1 MWPHRFRPAL
11 PHVVPLPGCT
21 PGSPAQQARPVLE
34 LARLVLAHR
43 PARLELAH
51 LEPELLERVPAA
63 QHHPAFVAQPRPV
76 PAVQRRQELLR
87 CPALALASQGLASL
101 GPFSLAS
108 APVSQA
114 LASVLASQ
122 ARPTQMVPA
131 SVQVSSAPA
140 SAGLVSAFPALA
152 LASVPVLVSPDLALG
167 SAWLTQTALALALA
181 SQGLAS
187 ELVEASVSA
196 LVLASVPV
204 LVSPEPASASALV
217 SAQVRVPVW

>member
-21 PGSPAQQARPVLE
+21 PESPAQQARPVLE
-34 LARLVLAHR
+34 LVRPVLAHR
-43 PARLELAH
+43 PGRLEPARRELAH

-63 QHHPAFVAQPRPV
+63 QHHPA
-76 PAVQRRQELLR
+76 PAVRCQLELLR
-87 CPALALASQGLASL
+87 CPALALASQAQASL

-108 APVSQA
+108 AAQA
-114 LASVLASQ
+114 LASVLTSQ
-122 ARPTQMVPA
+122 ARPTLTVSA

-140 SAGLVSAFPALA
+140 SASAFP
-152 LASVPVLVSPDLALG
+152 VPVLVSPELALG
-167 SAWLTQTALALALA
+167 SAWLTQTALALA
-181 SQGLAS
+181 SQELAS

>member
-34 LARLVLAHR
+34 LARPVLAHR
-43 PARLELAH
+43 PGRLEPARLEVAH
-51 LEPELLERVPAA
+51 LEPEHLERVPAA
-63 QHHPAFVAQPRPV
+63 QHHPA
-76 PAVQRRQELLR
+76 PAVRCQLELLR

-122 ARPTQMVPA
+122 ARPTLTVSASVLASQTRPTQMVP
-131 SVQVSSAPA
+131 VSAPA
-140 SAGLVSAFPALA
+140 SAFP
-152 LASVPVLVSPDLALG
+152 VPVLVSPELALG
-167 SAWLTQTALALALA
+167 SAWLTQTGPALALA
-181 SQGLAS
+181 SQELAS
-187 ELVEASVSA
+187 ELVEALVSA
-196 LVLASVPV
+196 LALASVPV